1 MRRQK
6 FKISYIRK
14 PFAKRSRIC
23 LFLTLMAL
31 VLCIVSLGLSVRQQ
45 GQGELNVAAWAVSSL
60 VFALGALIYGG
71 LSFLGKEK
79 NYLLAKI
86 GLWMAGGLTIFWI
99 CLILAGILNR

>member
-1 MRRQK
+1 M
-6 FKISYIRK
+6 S
-14 PFAKRSRIC
+14 
-23 LFLTLMAL
+23 
-31 VLCIVSLGLSVRQQ
+31 VSNTDGFGPLYCQ

-71 LSFLGKEK
+71 LSFLEKEK